1 MLIDPSLVHAQARA
15 AYAEIDRLGEPV
27 VLHKRGAAG
36 FTDYPAPG
44 APPIRAFVSAFRR
57 EDLIP
62 GGPIEQ
68 GDLRAT
74 FNFASWPPGLGRLT
88 RGDRVTWRGDLYA
101 VMNQDDATRSA
112 AGEQFGIDLQLRGG
126 AG

>member
-1 MLIDPSLVHAQARA
+1 MLIDPAMVQAQAQA

-27 VLHKRGAAG
+27 MLHKRGPAG
-36 FTDYPAPG
+36 FTDHGPVM
-44 APPIRAFVSAFRR
+44 AFVAAFRR
-57 EDLIP
+57 EELLP

-74 FNFASWPPGLGRLT
+74 FNFASWPAGLGRLT
-88 RGDRVTWRGDLYA
+88 RADRVTWRGELYA
-101 VMNQDDATRSA
+101 VVNQDDATRSA
-112 AGEQFGIDLQLRGG
+112 AGLQYGVDLQLRGG